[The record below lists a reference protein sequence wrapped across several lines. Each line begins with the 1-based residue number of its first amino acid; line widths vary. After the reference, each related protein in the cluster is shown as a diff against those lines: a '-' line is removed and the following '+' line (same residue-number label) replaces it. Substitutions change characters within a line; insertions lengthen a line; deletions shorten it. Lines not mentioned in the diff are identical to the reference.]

1 MKRALSY
8 RQEKYC
14 SKNISEIEHNH
25 FKTLLLLL
33 PNELLKIILSFCGII
48 EHHMLR
54 LVCKDI
60 HISVHDYNASK
71 MESTLRGHFFYRHFF
86 YGQTFSGIL
95 ISVTKEIDMNILIL
109 MKELLPGIFSPTCAD
124 YCSSVAM
131 VGRLDILKWA
141 RENEC
146 PWNEYTCAMAAKGG
160 HLEILKWA
168 RENGCRWDFMTCTAA
183 AEEGHLEV
191 LKWARENNCPW
202 NEDTCSYAAKGGH
215 LEILKWAR
223 KNGCPWN
230 EKTCSGAAFKGQLE
244 ILKWSREN
252 GCPWDEWT
260 SFSAA
265 EGGHSEISKWAS
277 ENGCP

>member
-141 RENEC
+141 REN
-146 PWNEYTCAMAAKGG
+146 
-160 HLEILKWA
+160 
-168 RENGCRWDFMTCTAA
+168 
-183 AEEGHLEV
+183 
-191 LKWARENNCPW
+191 
-202 NEDTCSYAAKGGH
+202 
-215 LEILKWAR
+215 
-223 KNGCPWN
+223 GCPWN
-230 EKTCSGAAFKGQLE
+230 EKRCCYKAARNGHLNVLQWATENNYQWDLKTSYKASKGGHLNVLQWA
-244 ILKWSREN
+244 IDN
-252 GCPWDEWT
+252 GCPHDIKIPIYAL
-260 SFSAA
+260 SNGSASA
-265 EGGHSEISKWAS
+265 NA
-277 ENGCP
+277 